1 MIYQISRP
9 PAILKTVV
17 RLPASKSISN
27 RLLIINALAGSRE
40 LPQNLSDSDDTRV
53 MLEALSSDEAQKD
66 VGHAGTSMRFLAAYF
81 SCRPGKVVLTGSDR
95 MKERPIGPLVDALR
109 RLGAEI
115 TYTGKEGFPPL
126 EIHGSPMD
134 GGEIT
139 IDGGISSQFI
149 SALLMIAP
157 TMKKGLVLNIRGDLV
172 SSSYVKMTLELM
184 AENGAQYRWDTGT
197 ISVFPGTYAVGDYR
211 VESDWSG
218 ASYWYVMALL
228 EEHAR
233 IRLSFLK
240 NESLQGDSALVNI
253 FHGLGLVSE
262 FRQGQL
268 VLTRLARIHP
278 GIFSY
283 DFTNSPDIV
292 QSMAVA
298 MCMAGIPFRFTGTQ
312 TLRIKETDR
321 ILALQNELKKLGYVL
336 ETDRTGSFL
345 SWNKQ
350 CCEPDPDPVIE
361 TYHDHRMAMAF
372 APAALVLG
380 HIRINDP
387 MVVTKS
393 YPQFWE
399 HLEKAGFRVEEM
411 D

>member
-1 MIYQISRP
+1 MIYQVSRP
-9 PAILKTVV
+9 ASILKTAV

-27 RLLIINALAGSRE
+27 RLLVINALAGSSE

-53 MLEALSSDEAQKD
+53 MLEALSSDSEQKD

-81 SCRPGKVVLTGSDR
+81 SCRPGKVVLTGSER

-109 RLGAEI
+109 SLGAKI

-126 EIHGSPMD
+126 EIQGSRMD

-139 IDGGISSQFI
+139 IDGSISSQFI

-157 TMKKGLVLNIRGDLV
+157 TMKKGLVLNIRGELV

-184 AENGAQYRWDTGT
+184 AENGAQFRWDAGRIT
-197 ISVFPGTYAVGDYR
+197 VLPGTYAVGDYR

-240 NESLQGDSALVNI
+240 NDSLQGDSALVNI

-262 FRQGQL
+262 FRRGQL
-268 VLTRLARIHP
+268 DLNRLARIHP

-298 MCMAGIPFRFTGTQ
+298 LCMAGIPFRFAGTQ

-321 ILALQNELKKLGYVL
+321 ILALQNELKKLGFVL
-336 ETDRTGSFL
+336 ESDKKGSFL

-350 CCEPDPDPVIE
+350 CCEPDPDPVIA

-380 HIRINDP
+380 HIRIKDP

-399 HLEKAGFRVEEM
+399 HLGKAGFRIKENT
-411 D
+411 

>member
-1 MIYQISRP
+1 MIYQVSRP
-9 PAILKTVV
+9 ASILKTTV

-27 RLLIINALAGSRE
+27 RLLIINALAGSSE
-40 LPQNLSDSDDTRV
+40 LPENLSESDDTRV
-53 MLEALSSDEAQKD
+53 MLEALSSDIETKD

-109 RLGAEI
+109 SLGAEI
-115 TYTGKEGFPPL
+115 NYAGKDGFPPL
-126 EIHGSPMD
+126 EIHGSKMD

-139 IDGGISSQFI
+139 IDGSISSQFI

-157 TMKKGLVLNIRGDLV
+157 TMKKGLVLHVKGDLV
-172 SSSYVKMTLELM
+172 SASYVKMTLELM

-240 NESLQGDSALVNI
+240 NDSLQGDSALVNI

-262 FRQGQL
+262 FRRGQL
-268 VLTRLARIHP
+268 DLTRLARIHP

-298 MCMAGIPFRFTGTQ
+298 LCMAGIPFRFNGTQ

-321 ILALQNELKKLGYVL
+321 ILALQNELKKLGFVL
-336 ETDRTGSFL
+336 ETDRKGSFL

-350 CCEPDPDPVIE
+350 YCEPDPDPVIE

-372 APAALVLG
+372 APAALLLG
-380 HIRINDP
+380 HIRIKDP

-399 HLEKAGFRVEEM
+399 HLEKAGFRVNPI
-411 D
+411 

>member
-9 PAILKTVV
+9 ATILKTTV

-27 RLLIINALAGSRE
+27 RLLIINALAGGGE
-40 LPQNLSDSDDTRV
+40 IPQNLSDSDDTRV
-53 MLEALSSDEAQKD
+53 MLEALSSNHELKD

-81 SCRPGKVVLTGSDR
+81 SSRPGKVMLTGSDR
-95 MKERPIGPLVDALR
+95 MKKRPIGPLVDALR
-109 RLGAEI
+109 ILGAEI
-115 TYTGKEGFPPL
+115 TYAGNEGFPPL
-126 EIHGSPMD
+126 EIHGSRMK

-157 TMKKGLVLNIRGDLV
+157 TMQQGLVLRIEGDQV

-184 AENGAQYRWDTGT
+184 AKNGAQYRWDKDT
-197 ISVFPGTYAVGDYR
+197 ITVLPGTYAVGDYH

-233 IRLSFLK
+233 VRLSFL
-240 NESLQGDSALVNI
+240 NNDSMQGDSALVNI

-262 FRQGQL
+262 FRRGQL
-268 VLTRLARIHP
+268 DLTRLARIHP

-298 MCMAGIPFRFTGTQ
+298 LCMAGIPFMFTGTQ

-321 ILALQNELKKLGYVL
+321 VLALQNELKKLGYVL
-336 ETDRTGSFL
+336 ESDRKGSFL
-345 SWNKQ
+345 AWNKQ
-350 CCEPDPDPVIE
+350 CCEPHPDPVIE

-372 APAALVLG
+372 APAALILG

-399 HLEKAGFRVEEM
+399 HLQKAGFKIKELS
-411 D
+411 

>member
-9 PAILKTVV
+9 PSILKTAV

-27 RLLIINALAGSRE
+27 RLLVINSLAGSSE
-40 LPQNLSDSDDTRV
+40 LPENLSDSDDTRV
-53 MLEALSSDEAQKD
+53 MLEALSSDNELKD

-81 SCRPGKVVLTGSDR
+81 SCRTGKVVLTGSDR
-95 MKERPIGPLVDALR
+95 MKERPIGPLVAALR
-109 RLGAEI
+109 TLGAEI
-115 TYTGKEGFPPL
+115 SYPGKDGFPPL
-126 EIHGSPMD
+126 EIRGSTME
-134 GGEIT
+134 GGKIT
-139 IDGGISSQFI
+139 IDGSISSQFI

-157 TMKKGLVLNIRGDLV
+157 TMKSGLVLDIRGDLV

-184 AENGAQYRWDTGT
+184 AENGAQYRWDAGRIT
-197 ISVFPGTYAVGDYR
+197 ILPGAYAVGDYR
-211 VESDWSG
+211 VESDWSA

-253 FHGLGLVSE
+253 FHGLGLVSD
-262 FRQGQL
+262 FRRGQL
-268 VLTRLARIHP
+268 DLTRLARIHP

-298 MCMAGIPFRFTGTQ
+298 LCMAGIPFRFTGTQ

-321 ILALQNELKKLGYVL
+321 ILALQTELKKLGFVL
-336 ETDRTGSFL
+336 ESDRKGSFL

-350 CCEPDPDPVIE
+350 CCEADPDPVIE

-372 APAALVLG
+372 APAALMLG
-380 HIRINDP
+380 HIRIKDP

-399 HLEKAGFRVEEM
+399 HLKKAGFRIIEES
-411 D
+411 

>member
-1 MIYQISRP
+1 M
-9 PAILKTVV
+9 LKTAI

-27 RLLIINALAGSRE
+27 RLLIINALAGSNE
-40 LPQNLSDSDDTRV
+40 IPQNLSDSDDTRV
-53 MLEALSSDEAQKD
+53 MLDALTSENGLKD
-66 VGHAGTSMRFLAAYF
+66 VGHAGTSMRFLTAFF
-81 SCRPGKVVLTGSDR
+81 SCRPGDVVLTGSER
-95 MKERPIGPLVDALR
+95 MKERPMGPLVDALR
-109 RLGAEI
+109 SLGAEI
-115 TYTGKEGFPPL
+115 SYAGKEGFPPL
-126 EIHGSPMD
+126 EIHGNRMD

-157 TMKKGLVLNIRGDLV
+157 TMKKGLVLQIKGDLV
-172 SSSYVKMTLELM
+172 SASYVKMTLELM
-184 AENGAQYRWDTGT
+184 AENGAHYRWDADRIT
-197 ISVFPGTYAVGDYR
+197 VLPGTYAVGDSR
-211 VESDWSG
+211 VESDWTG
-218 ASYWYVMALL
+218 ASYWYAMALL
-228 EEHAR
+228 EDHPR

-240 NESLQGDSALVNI
+240 NDSLQGDSALVNI

-262 FRQGQL
+262 FRRGQL
-268 VLTRLARIHP
+268 DLTRLARIHP

-283 DFTNSPDIV
+283 NFTNSPDLV

-298 MCMAGIPFRFTGTQ
+298 LCMAGIPFRFGGTQ

-321 ILALQNELKKLGYVL
+321 IMALQEELKKLGFVL
-336 ETDRTGSFL
+336 ESDRKGSFL

-372 APAALVLG
+372 APAAIALG
-380 HIRINDP
+380 HIRIKDP

-399 HLEKAGFRVEEM
+399 HLEKAGFRVEQFN
-411 D
+411 

>member
-9 PAILKTVV
+9 ATILKTAV

-27 RLLIINALAGSRE
+27 RLLIINALAGSGE

-53 MLEALSSDEAQKD
+53 MLEALSSNHELKD
-66 VGHAGTSMRFLAAYF
+66 VEHAGTSMRFLTAYF
-81 SCRPGKVVLTGSDR
+81 SSRPGKVILTGSDR
-95 MKERPIGPLVDALR
+95 MKKRPIGPLVDALR
-109 RLGAEI
+109 ILGAEI
-115 TYTGKEGFPPL
+115 SYAGNEGFPPL
-126 EIHGSPMD
+126 EIHGSRMK
-134 GGEIT
+134 GGEIN

-157 TMKKGLVLNIRGDLV
+157 TMQQGLVLRIGGDLV

-184 AENGAQYRWDTGT
+184 ADNGAQYRWDKDT
-197 ISVFPGTYAVGDYR
+197 ITVLPGTYAVGDYR

-233 IRLSFLK
+233 VRLSFLR
-240 NESLQGDSALVNI
+240 NDSLQGDSALVNI

-262 FRQGQL
+262 FRRGQL
-268 VLTRLARIHP
+268 DLTRLARIHP

-298 MCMAGIPFRFTGTQ
+298 LCMAGIPFMFTGTQ

-321 ILALQNELKKLGYVL
+321 VRALQNELKKLGYVL
-336 ETDRTGSFL
+336 ESDRKGSFL
-345 SWNKQ
+345 AWNKQ
-350 CCEPDPDPVIE
+350 CCEPDSDPVIE

-380 HIRINDP
+380 HIRIKDP

-393 YPQFWE
+393 YPQFWK
-399 HLEKAGFRVEEM
+399 HLQKAGFRITE
-411 D
+411 

>member
-1 MIYQISRP
+1 M
-9 PAILKTVV
+9 LKVSV
-17 RLPASKSISN
+17 HLPASKSISN
-27 RLLIINALAGSRE
+27 RLLIINALAGSSE
-40 LPQNLSDSDDTRV
+40 LPTDLSDSDDTRV
-53 MLEALSSDEAQKD
+53 MLEALSSEETIKD
-66 VGHAGTSMRFLAAYF
+66 VGHAGTTMRFLAAYF
-81 SCRPGKVVLTGSDR
+81 SSRPGEVTLTGSDR
-95 MKERPIGPLVDALR
+95 MKQRPIGPLVDSLR
-109 RLGAEI
+109 NLGAEI
-115 TYTGKEGFPPL
+115 TYTGKDGFPPL
-126 EIHGSPMD
+126 AIRGTLME

-139 IDGGISSQFI
+139 VDGGISSQFI

-157 TMKKGLVLNIRGDLV
+157 TMKQGLVLRIKGDLV

-184 AENGAQYRWDTGT
+184 AECGARYRWDTGT
-197 ISVFPGTYAVGDYR
+197 ITVFPGTYAVGDYR

-218 ASYWYVMALL
+218 ASYWYAMALL

-233 IRLSFLK
+233 LRLSFLK

-253 FHGLGLVSE
+253 FHGLGLLSE

-298 MCMAGIPFRFTGTQ
+298 LCMAGIPFRFTGTQ

-321 ILALQNELKKLGYVL
+321 ILALQNELRKLGFVM
-336 ETDRTGSFL
+336 ETDKKGSFL
-345 SWNKQ
+345 AWNKQ
-350 CCEPDPDPVIE
+350 HCEPDPDPVIA

-372 APAALVLG
+372 APVALSLG
-380 HIRINDP
+380 HIRIRDP

-399 HLEKAGFRVEEM
+399 HLKKAGFRVVKEV
-411 D
+411 